1 MSPLVPKRYFT
12 LASPKKYHPTMVEK
26 AKKSRHTATKGLPKF
41 PMPTVKAAWVRAM
54 PVVFPSSTP
63 VQRITRA
70 VMFST
75 TKVSMNT
82 PTMPIRPCSAGIRTL
97 ATAWAWGVEPIP
109 ASLEKRPRAM
119 PYRMAWR
126 MVAPMMPPVAAAG
139 LKAPTK
145 MALNAGRIWPAW
157 NTRITRPPTR

>member
-1 MSPLVPKRYFT
+1 
-12 LASPKKYHPTMVEK
+12 
-26 AKKSRHTATKGLPKF
+26 
-41 PMPTVKAAWVRAM
+41 M

-82 PTMPIRPCSAGIRTL
+82 ATMPMSPCSAGMRTL

-119 PYRMAWR
+119 PYRMACR
-126 MVAPMMPPVAAAG
+126 TVAPMTPPVAAAG
-139 LKAPTK
+139 SKAPTK
-145 MALNAGRIWPAW
+145 MDRMAGRISPAW
-157 NTRITRPPTR
+157 NTRIPRPPSR